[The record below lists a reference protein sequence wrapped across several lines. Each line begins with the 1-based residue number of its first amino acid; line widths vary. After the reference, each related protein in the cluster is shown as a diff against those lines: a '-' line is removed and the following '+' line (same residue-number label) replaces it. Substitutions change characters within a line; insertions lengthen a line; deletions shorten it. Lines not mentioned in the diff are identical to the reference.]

1 MGAFVEEMGR
11 YVEKS
16 ERKGGDDGD
25 MDGGHVGA
33 AGVADGV
40 VTAAKPPERRLGVD
54 RSEVWATG
62 CGRRGGDRG
71 VVTTGW

>member
-1 MGAFVEEMGR
+1 
-11 YVEKS
+11 
-16 ERKGGDDGD
+16 

-54 RSEVWATG
+54 RSEVGA
-62 CGRRGGDRG
+62 DG
-71 VVTTGW
+71 VVTAGW